1 MLREGFHRIR
11 GNDLMALSFIRRSF
25 PVGLGLF
32 LVGAL
37 GLSGLP
43 PTQQERA
50 AHAGVAHAG
59 QEAAQSWYF
68 LPYPARGQGWQT
80 IVMLTNLG
88 SRELRVNFAAYDED
102 GEFLGA
108 STIRLAAQATR
119 TLETGEVL
127 PESGTLKVEAKE
139 HLWVGAIFR
148 TRDGTKA
155 EVLPALD
162 DPSRQLDF
170 PALLPG
176 DLSGKTITLLNPDAA
191 SASLELI
198 ALDQNGAEL
207 SRTLLPSLPP
217 MASHTFAVQD
227 LFSGDI
233 LQQLSTVRVISDRG
247 IVGLQLVDPPDG
259 DLVGLPA
266 LTITSREWSFPIA
279 TQSEGGELWTAVG
292 LFNPGEVATSVT
304 IEAFDAAHHSLG
316 LIDSLTLLPGAVHF
330 VLTANQHG
338 RIPEEAAFLKVTADQ
353 AISGYQV
360 VGVVNGKGLSAALG
374 ILGED
379 PTVAGL
385 EMKASTNGSVLSVY
399 PRVRM
404 GDGSIKS
411 IAGSLGSGEWK
422 IVPNV
427 ALLEVEKMKLPQAS
441 VATKSIAAAQ
451 ATYKIS
457 GNITLQIPGGNYKW
471 NMNNVTVNLN
481 GVSSNG
487 EPVSRTSRTG
497 SDGNYSF
504 SGLSPGKYRITPTKP
519 GYTFSP
525 EYLDVTISR
534 RNEKAKTFVANKNTS
549 SESSQQPQLKAPWRE
564 KAFISQGNNSGI
576 THNTCGKRSR
586 DPNNCVW
593 ENTYALDISKGKL
606 VRFDVVAPVRG
617 EIVGYLDQFNY
628 PGRKTGPGKLLF
640 LKVTGPNGREYILV
654 FAHLWEI
661 YKKQGPV
668 EKGEV
673 IAQAGVIC
681 DETPQVCG
689 YSNSGYHLHF
699 HISDDSIITRKNED
713 GTIQTGPE
721 LHTIPI
727 GQLWMRR
734 DGEASFK
741 NYESKG
747 NGDDDSTKGSLDDS
761 AVARKYFWSDQAGTS
776 SQWAKTYGAWTEDV
790 SWSIQQTSDGGYIV
804 AGNTKYF
811 GAGGSDIWVL
821 KLDQNGNI
829 QWQKT
834 YGGPDWDIASSIQ
847 QTSDGGYIVAGDTRS
862 FGAGGWDIWVLK
874 LDQNGNIQWQK
885 TYGGRS
891 DDSASSIQ
899 QTSDGGY
906 IVAGDTRSFG
916 AGDLDIWVLKL
927 DQNGNIQ
934 WQKTYGGPMD
944 DYNSSPS
951 IQQTSDG
958 GYIVAGDTKSFG
970 AGRWDIWVLKLDQNG
985 NIQWQKTY
993 GGRSDDS
1000 ASSIQ
1005 QTSDGGYIVAGDTRS
1020 FGAGESEIWVLKLD
1034 QNGNIQWQKTYGGRS
1049 DDFAPFIQQTSDGG
1063 YIVAGDTMS
1072 FGAGDLDIWVLKL
1085 DQNGNIQWQKTYGG
1099 RNGDFASS
1107 IQQTSDGGYIV
1118 AGYTTSFGAGGIWVL
1133 KLDANGD
1140 IGGCNL
1146 IGTSNA
1152 TVKDTSVNGVA
1163 TSVTPRDT
1171 SVSGQNSS
1179 AVIKSPTLSSSQQ
1192 CGAP

>member
-1 MLREGFHRIR
+1 
-11 GNDLMALSFIRRSF
+11 
-25 PVGLGLF
+25 
-32 LVGAL
+32 
-37 GLSGLP
+37 
-43 PTQQERA
+43 
-50 AHAGVAHAG
+50 
-59 QEAAQSWYF
+59 
-68 LPYPARGQGWQT
+68 
-80 IVMLTNLG
+80 
-88 SRELRVNFAAYDED
+88 
-102 GEFLGA
+102 
-108 STIRLAAQATR
+108 
-119 TLETGEVL
+119 
-127 PESGTLKVEAKE
+127 
-139 HLWVGAIFR
+139 
-148 TRDGTKA
+148 
-155 EVLPALD
+155 
-162 DPSRQLDF
+162 
-170 PALLPG
+170 
-176 DLSGKTITLLNPDAA
+176 
-191 SASLELI
+191 
-198 ALDQNGAEL
+198 
-207 SRTLLPSLPP
+207 
-217 MASHTFAVQD
+217 
-227 LFSGDI
+227 
-233 LQQLSTVRVISDRG
+233 
-247 IVGLQLVDPPDG
+247 
-259 DLVGLPA
+259 
-266 LTITSREWSFPIA
+266 
-279 TQSEGGELWTAVG
+279 
-292 LFNPGEVATSVT
+292 
-304 IEAFDAAHHSLG
+304 
-316 LIDSLTLLPGAVHF
+316 
-330 VLTANQHG
+330 
-338 RIPEEAAFLKVTADQ
+338 
-353 AISGYQV
+353 
-360 VGVVNGKGLSAALG
+360 VVNGKGLSAALG
-374 ILGED
+374 IVGED

-385 EMKASTNGSVLSVY
+385 EMKASTDGSVLSVY

-761 AVARKYFWSDQAGTS
+761 AVARKYFWSDQA
-776 SQWAKTYGAWTEDV
+776 SQWAKTYGSWTEDV
-790 SWSIQQTSDGGYIV
+790 SW
-804 AGNTKYF
+804 
-811 GAGGSDIWVL
+811 
-821 KLDQNGNI
+821 
-829 QWQKT
+829 
-834 YGGPDWDIASSIQ
+834 SIQ

-906 IVAGDTRSFG
+906 IVAGDT
-916 AGDLDIWVLKL
+916 
-927 DQNGNIQ
+927 
-934 WQKTYGGPMD
+934 
-944 DYNSSPS
+944 
-951 IQQTSDG
+951 
-958 GYIVAGDTKSFG
+958 
-970 AGRWDIWVLKLDQNG
+970 
-985 NIQWQKTY
+985 
-993 GGRSDDS
+993 
-1000 ASSIQ
+1000 
-1005 QTSDGGYIVAGDTRS
+1005 
-1020 FGAGESEIWVLKLD
+1020 
-1034 QNGNIQWQKTYGGRS
+1034 
-1049 DDFAPFIQQTSDGG
+1049 
-1063 YIVAGDTMS
+1063 MS

-1099 RNGDFASS
+1099 RNGEFASS